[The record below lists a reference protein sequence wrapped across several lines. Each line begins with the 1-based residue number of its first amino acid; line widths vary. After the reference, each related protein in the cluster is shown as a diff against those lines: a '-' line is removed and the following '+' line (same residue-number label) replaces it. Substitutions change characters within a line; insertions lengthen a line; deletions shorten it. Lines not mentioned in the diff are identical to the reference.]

1 MRRTLEIIRRAY
13 ETTPD
18 CCIAVSG
25 GTDSLVLLDI
35 IYRRTEHRPL
45 AVYCDDQMSYPET
58 EPFVRSTCERYGAK
72 LAIARGK
79 LTPLEQWQRSGYPML
94 GKMAARVWQQGH
106 RDREFGFKC
115 DVSTCCRKMKIEPAR
130 REIAKR
136 GFKLQFTGQR
146 GGEDDRLRGMR
157 SYLDDAVK
165 YVKTDDLYVCNPL
178 DGWTDTMIARYVK
191 QNGLKLHPAR
201 ERGAIT
207 IGCLY
212 CGGGAQF
219 TNSGFKILR
228 HQLPDRWREFVVDW
242 KVGEVILS
250 VKYNYPLH
258 VIRSAIDTAGGLG
271 YLADTKPWLFDYLR
285 ETPLAGY
292 EK

>member
-1 MRRTLEIIRRAY
+1 MRRTLALIERAY
-13 ETTPD
+13 GVTPD

-35 IYRRTEHRPL
+35 FYRRTAHRPA

-58 EPFVRSTCERYGAK
+58 EGFVRGVCERYGAE
-72 LAIARGK
+72 LIVARGQNE
-79 LTPLEQWQRSGYPML
+79 PLEQWRRYGYAML

-106 RDREFGFKC
+106 KGRDFGYRL
-115 DVSTCCRKMKIEPAR
+115 DVTACCRKMKIEPAR
-130 REIAKR
+130 KEVVGR
-136 GFKLQFTGQR
+136 GYGLQFTGQR
-146 GGEDDRLRGMR
+146 GGADDRLRGLR
-157 SYLDDAVK
+157 AHVDDAIN
-165 YVKTDDLYVCNPL
+165 YLKTDKLYICNPL
-178 DGWTDTMIARYVK
+178 EGWTDTMIARYVK

-201 ERGAIT
+201 EKGAVT

-228 HQLPDRWREFVVDW
+228 EQLPGEWRKFVVDW
-242 KVGEVILS
+242 RVGEVILS

-258 VIRSAIDTAGGLG
+258 VIRRALQRLGGLG
-271 YLADTKPWLFDYLR
+271 ALAETRPWLFDYLR
-285 ETPLAGY
+285 ESPLPGY

>member
-1 MRRTLEIIRRAY
+1 MRRTLEIIEKAY

-18 CCIAVSG
+18 CCIAISG

-35 IYRRTEHRPL
+35 IYTRTQHRPI

-58 EPFVRSTCERYGAK
+58 EDFVRETCEHYGTE
-72 LAIARGK
+72 LIVARGSR
-79 LTPLEQWQRSGYPML
+79 TPLDQWQKQGYAML
-94 GKMAARVWQQGH
+94 GKMAARVWQQSHKGC
-106 RDREFGFKC
+106 DFGYKL

-130 REIAKR
+130 KAVKAAGCE
-136 GFKLQFTGQR
+136 LQFTGQR
-146 GGEDDRLRGMR
+146 GGSDDRLRGMR
-157 SYLDDAVK
+157 SYLDTAIN
-165 YVKTDDLYVCNPL
+165 YVKSDKLHICNPL
-178 DGWTDTMIARYVK
+178 DGWTDTMISRYVK
-191 QNGLKLHPAR
+191 QNRLKMHPAR

-228 HQLPDRWREFVVDW
+228 EQLTNEWRKFIVEW
-242 KVGEVILS
+242 RVGEIILS
-250 VKYNYPLH
+250 VKYDCPLE
-258 VIRSAIDTAGGLG
+258 VTRQAIDQLGGLEH
-271 YLADTKPWLFDYLR
+271 LANNKPWIFDYLR
-285 ETPLAGY
+285 ETPLRGY